1 MASSRIA
8 GITIEIGG
16 DTSKLQNSLKAVDK
30 QLSVT
35 QSNLKDIDKLLK
47 FNPGNVELLTQK
59 QKNLTGAIESTEKR
73 LKDLKAASEA
83 AAKTKDNYT
92 AWKAAFDPI
101 QNEIDETNGKAKE
114 LKGKLKELEKAGKV
128 DTDEYKN
135 LKAELSETE
144 KKAKDLKDRAKEVSD
159 EFGNPISPEKWDDL
173 QREIIA
179 TETDLKGLKDQYKD
193 FGSVAAQQV
202 AAAGQKMEDF
212 GNKVTKAGQAFQP
225 ISTAATTA
233 LSGLAGLAMKA
244 VSTADDLNT
253 LSKQTGF
260 TTEEIQKMKYAA
272 DLVDVSFED
281 IEGALKKLKPKIT
294 ENNKALADLGVSTKN
309 ADGST
314 RNATDVF
321 YDAIEALSKI
331 PNETERDQKA
341 MELFG
346 KSADSLAGIIDDGGA
361 ALKAYGEEAEG
372 MGLIMGQD
380 TVDNLNKVNDTID
393 KLKAQGGGALAKLGA
408 TIATVLG
415 PSIEKVMGLVSKATD
430 AIAKLTPEQA
440 ETILKVLA
448 VTAAIGPLLK
458 TGGKLISGIG
468 KVLKLAPK
476 ISSAIKAVNA
486 VLAANPYV
494 LIIAAV
500 IALAVIIYKNWDK
513 IKAWTKEMVDKVK
526 GFFEDMKK
534 KITDAVNKVK
544 DTVSN
549 VWNNIKTTVTNA
561 ANGVKTSAVN
571 AWNGVKDATTKAFDA
586 VKSTVTDKMN
596 AVKKSFDDA
605 GGGLKGIASATMTGI
620 KEYYTLGFDVLNKL
634 TGGKLDGIK
643 TTFSNAFSTV
653 KTTVS
658 NAWDSIKTTAS
669 TKIDNIKSTVS
680 TAFNNVVNKIKEIMK
695 FDFKLPS
702 LTLPTWDSMKAH
714 FDSLVQS
721 LKNAFKFTWSLPHI
735 KLPHF
740 KVTGGKW
747 PYGLGGEGSLPSISI
762 DWYKKAYRNPILF
775 TSPTVMA
782 TPQGYKGFGDG
793 TGAEIV
799 MGLNKLQEL
808 VGASRPLVVNV
819 YGAQGQSVD
828 ALADAVTRKIVSLQK
843 QRTAAYA

>member
-16 DTSKLQNSLKAVDK
+16 DTTKLQSSLKAVDK
-30 QLSVT
+30 QLGET
-35 QSNLKDIDKLLK
+35 QKNLKDIDKLLK
-47 FNPGNVELLTQK
+47 LNPGNVELLTQK
-59 QKNLTGAIESTEKR
+59 QKNLTSAIQSTEKR
-73 LKDLKAASEA
+73 L
-83 AAKTKDNYT
+83 
-92 AWKAAFDPI
+92 
-101 QNEIDETNGKAKE
+101 QE
-114 LKGKLKELEKAGKV
+114 LKDAQSGVAEG
-128 DTDEYKN
+128 TDE
-135 LKAELSETE
+135 
-144 KKAKDLKDRAKEVSD
+144 
-159 EFGNPISPEKWDDL
+159 WDKL
-173 QREIIA
+173 QREIIS
-179 TETDLKGLKDQYKD
+179 TETDLKSLKDQYKD

-233 LSGLAGLAMKA
+233 LTGLAGLAMKA

-260 TTEEIQKMKYAA
+260 TTDEIQKMKYAA

-361 ALKAYGEEAEG
+361 AMKAYGEEAER

-415 PSIEKVMGLVSKATD
+415 PSIEKVLGLVSKATD

-476 ISSAIKAVNA
+476 ISSAIKVVNA

-513 IKAWTKEMVDKVK
+513 IKAWTKEMAEKVK
-526 GFFEDMKK
+526 GFFEDMKN

-620 KEYYTLGFDVLNKL
+620 KEYYTLGFDTLNKL

-643 TTFSNAFSTV
+643 TTFSNAFSAV

-702 LTLPTWDSMKAH
+702 LTLPTWESMKAH

-808 VGASRPLVVNV
+808 VGASRPVVVNV
-819 YGAQGQSVD
+819 YGTQGQSVD

>member
-16 DTSKLQNSLKAVDK
+16 DTTKLQSSLKAVDK
-30 QLSVT
+30 QLGET
-35 QSNLKDIDKLLK
+35 QKNLNDIDKLLK
-47 FNPGNVELLTQK
+47 LNPGNVELLTQK
-59 QKNLTGAIESTEKR
+59 QKNLTSAIQSTEKR
-73 LKDLKAASEA
+73 L
-83 AAKTKDNYT
+83 
-92 AWKAAFDPI
+92 
-101 QNEIDETNGKAKE
+101 QE
-114 LKGKLKELEKAGKV
+114 LKDAQSGVAEG
-128 DTDEYKN
+128 TDE
-135 LKAELSETE
+135 
-144 KKAKDLKDRAKEVSD
+144 
-159 EFGNPISPEKWDDL
+159 WDKL
-173 QREIIA
+173 QREIIS
-179 TETDLKGLKDQYKD
+179 TETDLKSLKDQYKD

-233 LSGLAGLAMKA
+233 LTGLAGLAMKA

-260 TTEEIQKMKYAA
+260 TTDEIQKMKYAA

-361 ALKAYGEEAEG
+361 AMKAYGEEAER

-415 PSIEKVMGLVSKATD
+415 PSIEKVLGLVSKATD

-440 ETILKVLA
+440 ETVLKVLA

-513 IKAWTKEMVDKVK
+513 IKAWTKEMVEKVK

-620 KEYYTLGFDVLNKL
+620 KEYYTLGFDALNKL

-643 TTFSNAFSTV
+643 TAFSNAFSTV

-702 LTLPTWDSMKAH
+702 LTLPTWESMKAH

-721 LKNAFKFTWSLPHI
+721 LKNAFKFSWSLPNI

-808 VGASRPLVVNV
+808 VGASRPVVVNV
-819 YGAQGQSVD
+819 YGTQGQSVD

>member
-16 DTSKLQNSLKAVDK
+16 DTTKLQSSLKAVDK
-30 QLSVT
+30 QLGET
-35 QSNLKDIDKLLK
+35 QKNLKDIDKLLK
-47 FNPGNVELLTQK
+47 LNPGNVELLTQK
-59 QKNLTGAIESTEKR
+59 QKNLTSAIQSTEKR
-73 LKDLKAASEA
+73 L
-83 AAKTKDNYT
+83 
-92 AWKAAFDPI
+92 
-101 QNEIDETNGKAKE
+101 QE
-114 LKGKLKELEKAGKV
+114 LKDAQSGVAEG
-128 DTDEYKN
+128 TDE
-135 LKAELSETE
+135 
-144 KKAKDLKDRAKEVSD
+144 
-159 EFGNPISPEKWDDL
+159 WDKL
-173 QREIIA
+173 QREIIS
-179 TETDLKGLKDQYKD
+179 TETDLKSLKDQYKD

-233 LSGLAGLAMKA
+233 LTGLAGLAMKA
-244 VSTADDLNT
+244 VSTADDLNS

-260 TTEEIQKMKYAA
+260 TTDEIQKMKYAA

-294 ENNKALADLGVSTKN
+294 ENNKALADLDVSTKN

-361 ALKAYGEEAEG
+361 AMKAYGEEAER

-415 PSIEKVMGLVSKATD
+415 PSIEKVLGLVSKATD

-440 ETILKVLA
+440 ETVLKVLA

-513 IKAWTKEMVDKVK
+513 IKAWTKEMVEKVK

-620 KEYYTLGFDVLNKL
+620 KEYYTLGFDALNKL

-643 TTFSNAFSTV
+643 TAFSNAFSTV

-702 LTLPTWDSMKAH
+702 LTLPTWESMKAH

-808 VGASRPLVVNV
+808 VGASRPVVVNV
-819 YGAQGQSVD
+819 YGTQGQSVD

>member
-16 DTSKLQNSLKAVDK
+16 DTTKLQSSLKAVDK
-30 QLSVT
+30 QLGET
-35 QSNLKDIDKLLK
+35 QKNLKDIDKLLK
-47 FNPGNVELLTQK
+47 LNPGNVELLTQK
-59 QKNLTGAIESTEKR
+59 QKNLTSAIQSTEKR
-73 LKDLKAASEA
+73 L
-83 AAKTKDNYT
+83 
-92 AWKAAFDPI
+92 
-101 QNEIDETNGKAKE
+101 QE
-114 LKGKLKELEKAGKV
+114 LKDAQSGVAEG
-128 DTDEYKN
+128 TDE
-135 LKAELSETE
+135 
-144 KKAKDLKDRAKEVSD
+144 
-159 EFGNPISPEKWDDL
+159 WDKL
-173 QREIIA
+173 QREIIS
-179 TETDLKGLKDQYKD
+179 TETDLKSLKDQYKD

-233 LSGLAGLAMKA
+233 LTGLAGLAMKA

-260 TTEEIQKMKYAA
+260 TTDEIQKMKYAA

-361 ALKAYGEEAEG
+361 AMKAYGEEAER

-415 PSIEKVMGLVSKATD
+415 PSIEKVLGLVSKATD

-476 ISSAIKAVNA
+476 ISSAIKVVNA

-513 IKAWTKEMVDKVK
+513 IKAWTKEMAEKVK
-526 GFFEDMKK
+526 GFFEDMKN

-620 KEYYTLGFDVLNKL
+620 KEYYTLGFDTLNKL

-643 TTFSNAFSTV
+643 TAFSNAFSTV

-702 LTLPTWDSMKAH
+702 LTLPTWESMKAH

-721 LKNAFKFTWSLPHI
+721 LKNAFKFSWSLPHI

-747 PYGLGGEGSLPSISI
+747 PFGLGGEGSLPSISI

-808 VGASRPLVVNV
+808 VGASRPVVVNV
-819 YGAQGQSVD
+819 YGTQGQSVD

>member
-16 DTSKLQNSLKAVDK
+16 DTTKLQSSLRAVDK
-30 QLSVT
+30 ELSNT
-35 QSNLKDIDKLLK
+35 QKNLKDIDKLLK
-47 FNPGNVELLTQK
+47 LNPGNVELLTQK
-59 QKNLTGAIESTEKR
+59 QKNLTSAIQSTEKR
-73 LKDLKAASEA
+73 L
-83 AAKTKDNYT
+83 
-92 AWKAAFDPI
+92 
-101 QNEIDETNGKAKE
+101 QE
-114 LKGKLKELEKAGKV
+114 LKDAQSGVAEG
-128 DTDEYKN
+128 TDE
-135 LKAELSETE
+135 
-144 KKAKDLKDRAKEVSD
+144 
-159 EFGNPISPEKWDDL
+159 WDKL
-173 QREIIA
+173 QREIIS
-179 TETDLKGLKDQYKD
+179 TETDLKSLKDQYKD

-233 LSGLAGLAMKA
+233 LAGLTGLAMKA

-361 ALKAYGEEAEG
+361 ALKAYGEEAEK

-380 TVDNLNKVNDTID
+380 TLDNLNKVNDTVD
-393 KLKAQGGGALAKLGA
+393 KLKAQAGGAMAQLGA
-408 TIATVLG
+408 TIASVLG
-415 PSIEKVMGLVSKATD
+415 PSLEKIVGLVSKVTE

-448 VTAAIGPLLK
+448 ITAAIGPLLK

-468 KVLKLAPK
+468 KAMKLAPK
-476 ISSAIKAVNA
+476 IVSAVKLVTMALSPTTLV
-486 VLAANPYV
+486 
-494 LIIAAV
+494 IAAV
-500 IALAVIIYKNWDK
+500 VAAVVALGVIIYKNWDK

-534 KITDAVNKVK
+534 KITDAVNNVK

-571 AWNGVKDATTKAFDA
+571 AWNGVKDATTKTFDA

-620 KEYYTLGFDVLNKL
+620 KEYYTLGFDALNNL
-634 TGGKLDGIK
+634 TGGKLDNIK
-643 TTFSNAFSTV
+643 TAFTNAFSNV

-658 NAWDSIKTTAS
+658 SAWDSIKTTAS

-702 LTLPTWDSMKAH
+702 LTLPTWESMKAH

-808 VGASRPLVVNV
+808 VGASRPVVVNV
-819 YGAQGQSVD
+819 YGTQGQSVD

>member
-16 DTSKLQNSLKAVDK
+16 DTTKLQSSLKAVDK
-30 QLSVT
+30 QLGET
-35 QSNLKDIDKLLK
+35 QKNLKDIDKLLK
-47 FNPGNVELLTQK
+47 LNPGNVELLTQK
-59 QKNLTGAIESTEKR
+59 QKNLTSAIQSTEKR
-73 LKDLKAASEA
+73 L
-83 AAKTKDNYT
+83 
-92 AWKAAFDPI
+92 
-101 QNEIDETNGKAKE
+101 QE
-114 LKGKLKELEKAGKV
+114 LKDAQSGVAEG
-128 DTDEYKN
+128 TDE
-135 LKAELSETE
+135 
-144 KKAKDLKDRAKEVSD
+144 
-159 EFGNPISPEKWDDL
+159 WDKL
-173 QREIIA
+173 QREIIS
-179 TETDLKGLKDQYKD
+179 TETDLKSLKDQYKD

-233 LSGLAGLAMKA
+233 LTGLAGLAMKA
-244 VSTADDLNT
+244 VSTADDLNS

-260 TTEEIQKMKYAA
+260 TTDEIQKMKYAA

-361 ALKAYGEEAEG
+361 AMKAYGEEAER

-415 PSIEKVMGLVSKATD
+415 PSIEKVLGLVSKATD

-440 ETILKVLA
+440 ETVLKVLA

-513 IKAWTKEMVDKVK
+513 IKAWTKEMVEKVK

-620 KEYYTLGFDVLNKL
+620 KEYYTLGFDALNKL

-643 TTFSNAFSTV
+643 TAFSNAFSTV

-702 LTLPTWDSMKAH
+702 LTLPTWESMKAH

-721 LKNAFKFTWSLPHI
+721 LKNAFKFSWSLPNI

-808 VGASRPLVVNV
+808 VGASRPVVVNV
-819 YGAQGQSVD
+819 YGTQGQSVD

>member
-16 DTSKLQNSLKAVDK
+16 DTTKLQSSLKAVDK
-30 QLSVT
+30 QLGET
-35 QSNLKDIDKLLK
+35 QKNLKDIDKLLK
-47 FNPGNVELLTQK
+47 LNPGNVELLTQK
-59 QKNLTGAIESTEKR
+59 QKNLTSAIQSTEKR
-73 LKDLKAASEA
+73 L
-83 AAKTKDNYT
+83 
-92 AWKAAFDPI
+92 
-101 QNEIDETNGKAKE
+101 QE
-114 LKGKLKELEKAGKV
+114 LKDAQSGVAEG
-128 DTDEYKN
+128 TDE
-135 LKAELSETE
+135 
-144 KKAKDLKDRAKEVSD
+144 
-159 EFGNPISPEKWDDL
+159 WDKL
-173 QREIIA
+173 QREIIS
-179 TETDLKGLKDQYKD
+179 TETDLKSLKDQYKD

-202 AAAGQKMEDF
+202 SAAGQKMEDF

-233 LSGLAGLAMKA
+233 LTGLAGLAMKA
-244 VSTADDLNT
+244 VSTADDLNS

-260 TTEEIQKMKYAA
+260 TTDEIQKMKYAA

-361 ALKAYGEEAEG
+361 AMKAYGEEAER

-415 PSIEKVMGLVSKATD
+415 PSIEKVLGLVSKATD

-620 KEYYTLGFDVLNKL
+620 KEYYTLGFDALNKL

-643 TTFSNAFSTV
+643 TTFSNAFSAV

-702 LTLPTWDSMKAH
+702 LTLPTWESMKAH

-819 YGAQGQSVD
+819 YGTQGQSVD

>member
-16 DTSKLQNSLKAVDK
+16 DTTKLQSSLKAVDK
-30 QLSVT
+30 QLSAT
-35 QSNLKDIDKLLK
+35 QSNLKDIEKLLK
-47 FNPGNVELLTQK
+47 FDPGNVELLTQK
-59 QKNLTGAIESTEKR
+59 QKNLTGAIENTEKR
-73 LKDLKAASEA
+73 LK
-83 AAKTKDNYT
+83 
-92 AWKAAFDPI
+92 
-101 QNEIDETNGKAKE
+101 E
-114 LKGKLKELEKAGKV
+114 LKDAQAGV
-128 DTDEYKN
+128 QEGTDE
-135 LKAELSETE
+135 
-144 KKAKDLKDRAKEVSD
+144 
-159 EFGNPISPEKWDDL
+159 WDKL

-179 TETDLKGLKDQYKD
+179 TEQDLDKLKQEYKD

-212 GNKVTKAGQAFQP
+212 GNKVTKAGEAFQP
-225 ISTAATTA
+225 ISTAATAA
-233 LSGLAGLAMKA
+233 LGGLAGLAYKA
-244 VSTADDLNT
+244 VSTADDLDT

-260 TTEEIQKMKYAA
+260 TTEEIQKMRYAA

-294 ENNKALADLGVSTKN
+294 EDNKALAELGVSTKN

-314 RNATDVF
+314 RDATAVF

-361 ALKAYGEEAEG
+361 SLKAYGEQAKE
-372 MGLIMGQD
+372 MGLIMSQD
-380 TVDNLNKVNDTID
+380 TLDSLNTVNDTID
-393 KLKAQGGGALAKLGA
+393 SLKAQAGGALAQLGA

-415 PSIEKVMGLVSKATD
+415 PSIEKVPGLVSKVTE

-448 VTAAIGPLLK
+448 ITAAIGPLLK

-468 KVLKLAPK
+468 KAMKLAPK
-476 ISSAIKAVNA
+476 IVSAVKLVTMALSPTTLV
-486 VLAANPYV
+486 
-494 LIIAAV
+494 IAAV
-500 IALAVIIYKNWDK
+500 VAAVVALGVIIYKNWDK

-620 KEYYTLGFDVLNKL
+620 KEYYTLGFDTLNKL

-747 PYGLGGEGSLPSISI
+747 PYGLGGEGYLPSISI
-762 DWYKKAYRNPILF
+762 DWYKRAYQNPIMF

-782 TPQGYKGFGDG
+782 TPQGYKGFGDA
-793 TGAEIV
+793 GAEIV
-799 MGLNKLQEL
+799 LGLNKLQEL
-808 VGASRPLVVNV
+808 VGGARPVIINV
-819 YGAQGQSVD
+819 YGAQGQNVNE
-828 ALADAVTRKIVSLQK
+828 LADAVQRRLVALQK
-843 QRTAAYA
+843 QKDTAYA

>member
-16 DTSKLQNSLKAVDK
+16 DTTKLQSSLKAVDK
-30 QLSVT
+30 QLGET
-35 QSNLKDIDKLLK
+35 QKNLKDIDKLLK
-47 FNPGNVELLTQK
+47 LNPGNVELLTQK
-59 QKNLTGAIESTEKR
+59 QKNLTSAIQSTEKR
-73 LKDLKAASEA
+73 L
-83 AAKTKDNYT
+83 
-92 AWKAAFDPI
+92 
-101 QNEIDETNGKAKE
+101 QE
-114 LKGKLKELEKAGKV
+114 LKDAQSGVAEG
-128 DTDEYKN
+128 TDE
-135 LKAELSETE
+135 
-144 KKAKDLKDRAKEVSD
+144 
-159 EFGNPISPEKWDDL
+159 WDKL
-173 QREIIA
+173 QREIIS
-179 TETDLKGLKDQYKD
+179 TETDLKSLKDQYKD

-233 LSGLAGLAMKA
+233 LTGLTGLAMKA

-314 RNATDVF
+314 RDATAVF

-361 ALKAYGEEAEG
+361 ALKAYGEEAEK

-380 TVDNLNKVNDTID
+380 TVDNLNKVNDTVD
-393 KLKAQGGGALAKLGA
+393 KLKAQAGGAMAQLGA
-408 TIATVLG
+408 TIASVLG
-415 PSIEKVMGLVSKATD
+415 PSLEKIVGLVSKVTE

-448 VTAAIGPLLK
+448 ITAAIGPLLK

-468 KVLKLAPK
+468 KAMKLAPK
-476 ISSAIKAVNA
+476 IVSAVKLVTMALSPTTLV
-486 VLAANPYV
+486 
-494 LIIAAV
+494 IAAV
-500 IALAVIIYKNWDK
+500 VAAVVALGVIIYKNWDK
-513 IKAWTKEMVDKVK
+513 IKAWTKEMADKVK

-620 KEYYTLGFDVLNKL
+620 KEYYTLGFDALNKL

-643 TTFSNAFSTV
+643 TAFSNAFSTV

-702 LTLPTWDSMKAH
+702 LTLPTWESMKAH

-808 VGASRPLVVNV
+808 VGASRPVVVNV
-819 YGAQGQSVD
+819 YGTQGQSVD

>member
-16 DTSKLQNSLKAVDK
+16 DTTKLQSSLKAVDK
-30 QLSVT
+30 QLGET
-35 QSNLKDIDKLLK
+35 QKNLKDIDKLLK
-47 FNPGNVELLTQK
+47 LNPGNVELLTQK
-59 QKNLTGAIESTEKR
+59 QKNLTSAIQSTEKR
-73 LKDLKAASEA
+73 L
-83 AAKTKDNYT
+83 
-92 AWKAAFDPI
+92 
-101 QNEIDETNGKAKE
+101 QE
-114 LKGKLKELEKAGKV
+114 LKDAQSGVAEG
-128 DTDEYKN
+128 TDE
-135 LKAELSETE
+135 
-144 KKAKDLKDRAKEVSD
+144 
-159 EFGNPISPEKWDDL
+159 WDKL
-173 QREIIA
+173 QREIIS
-179 TETDLKGLKDQYKD
+179 TETDLKSLKDQYKD

-202 AAAGQKMEDF
+202 AAAGKKMEDF

-233 LSGLAGLAMKA
+233 LAGLTGLAMKA

-361 ALKAYGEEAEG
+361 ALKAYGEEAEK

-380 TVDNLNKVNDTID
+380 TLDNLNKVNDTVD
-393 KLKAQGGGALAKLGA
+393 KLKAQAGGAMAQLGA
-408 TIATVLG
+408 TIASVLG
-415 PSIEKVMGLVSKATD
+415 PSLEKIVGLVSKVTE

-448 VTAAIGPLLK
+448 ITAAIGPLLK

-468 KVLKLAPK
+468 KAMKLAPK
-476 ISSAIKAVNA
+476 IVSAVKLVTMALSPTTLV
-486 VLAANPYV
+486 
-494 LIIAAV
+494 IAAV
-500 IALAVIIYKNWDK
+500 VAAVVALGVIIYKNWDK

-534 KITDAVNKVK
+534 KITDAVNNVK

-571 AWNGVKDATTKAFDA
+571 AWNGVKDATTKTFDA

-620 KEYYTLGFDVLNKL
+620 KEYYTLGFDALNNL
-634 TGGKLDGIK
+634 TGGKLDNIK
-643 TTFSNAFSTV
+643 TAFTNAFSNV

-658 NAWDSIKTTAS
+658 SAWDSIKTTAS

-702 LTLPTWDSMKAH
+702 LTLPTWESMKAH

-808 VGASRPLVVNV
+808 VGASRPVVVNV
-819 YGAQGQSVD
+819 YGTQGQSVD

>member
-16 DTSKLQNSLKAVDK
+16 DTTKLQSSLKAVDK
-30 QLSVT
+30 QLGET
-35 QSNLKDIDKLLK
+35 QKKLKDIDKLLK
-47 FNPGNVELLTQK
+47 LNPGNVELLTQK
-59 QKNLTGAIESTEKR
+59 QKNLTSAIQSTEKR
-73 LKDLKAASEA
+73 L
-83 AAKTKDNYT
+83 
-92 AWKAAFDPI
+92 
-101 QNEIDETNGKAKE
+101 QE
-114 LKGKLKELEKAGKV
+114 LKDAQSGVAEG
-128 DTDEYKN
+128 TDE
-135 LKAELSETE
+135 
-144 KKAKDLKDRAKEVSD
+144 
-159 EFGNPISPEKWDDL
+159 WDKL
-173 QREIIA
+173 QREIIS
-179 TETDLKGLKDQYKD
+179 TETDLKSLKDQYKD

-233 LSGLAGLAMKA
+233 LAGLTGLAMKA

-361 ALKAYGEEAEG
+361 AMKAYGEEAER

-415 PSIEKVMGLVSKATD
+415 PSIEKVLSLVSKVTE
-430 AIAKLTPEQA
+430 AIEKLTPEQA

-448 VTAAIGPLLK
+448 ITAAIGPLLK

-468 KVLKLAPK
+468 KAMKLAPK
-476 ISSAIKAVNA
+476 IVSAVKLVTMALSPTTLV
-486 VLAANPYV
+486 
-494 LIIAAV
+494 IAAV
-500 IALAVIIYKNWDK
+500 VAAVVALGVIIYKNWDK

-620 KEYYTLGFDVLNKL
+620 KEYYTLGFDTLNKL

-643 TTFSNAFSTV
+643 TAFSNAFSTV

-747 PYGLGGEGSLPSISI
+747 PYGLGGEGSLPSFSI

-819 YGAQGQSVD
+819 YGTQGQSVD

-843 QRTAAYA
+843 QRNAAYA

>member
-16 DTSKLQNSLKAVDK
+16 DTTKLQSSLKAVDK
-30 QLSVT
+30 QLGET
-35 QSNLKDIDKLLK
+35 QKNLKDIDKLLK
-47 FNPGNVELLTQK
+47 LNPGNVELLTQK
-59 QKNLTGAIESTEKR
+59 QKNLTSAIQSTEKR
-73 LKDLKAASEA
+73 L
-83 AAKTKDNYT
+83 
-92 AWKAAFDPI
+92 
-101 QNEIDETNGKAKE
+101 QE
-114 LKGKLKELEKAGKV
+114 LKDAQSGVAEG
-128 DTDEYKN
+128 TDE
-135 LKAELSETE
+135 
-144 KKAKDLKDRAKEVSD
+144 
-159 EFGNPISPEKWDDL
+159 WDKL
-173 QREIIA
+173 QREIIS
-179 TETDLKGLKDQYKD
+179 TETDLKSLKDQYKD

-233 LSGLAGLAMKA
+233 LTGLAGLAMKA
-244 VSTADDLNT
+244 VSTADDLNS

-260 TTEEIQKMKYAA
+260 TTDEIQKMKYAA

-361 ALKAYGEEAEG
+361 AMKAYGEEAER

-415 PSIEKVMGLVSKATD
+415 PSIEKVLGLVSKATD

-440 ETILKVLA
+440 ETVLKVLA

-513 IKAWTKEMVDKVK
+513 IKAWTKEMVEKVK

-620 KEYYTLGFDVLNKL
+620 KEYYTLGFDALNKL

-643 TTFSNAFSTV
+643 TAFSNAFSTV

-695 FDFKLPS
+695 FNFKLPS
-702 LTLPTWDSMKAH
+702 LTLPTWESMKAH

-721 LKNAFKFTWSLPHI
+721 LKNAFKFSWSLPNI

-808 VGASRPLVVNV
+808 VGASRPVVVNV
-819 YGAQGQSVD
+819 YGTQGQSVD

>member
-16 DTSKLQNSLKAVDK
+16 DTTKLQSSLKAVDK
-30 QLSVT
+30 QLGET
-35 QSNLKDIDKLLK
+35 QKNLKDIDKLLK
-47 FNPGNVELLTQK
+47 LNPGNVELLTQK
-59 QKNLTGAIESTEKR
+59 QKNLTSAIQSTEKR
-73 LKDLKAASEA
+73 L
-83 AAKTKDNYT
+83 
-92 AWKAAFDPI
+92 
-101 QNEIDETNGKAKE
+101 QE
-114 LKGKLKELEKAGKV
+114 LKDAQSGVAEG
-128 DTDEYKN
+128 TDE
-135 LKAELSETE
+135 
-144 KKAKDLKDRAKEVSD
+144 
-159 EFGNPISPEKWDDL
+159 WDKL
-173 QREIIA
+173 QREIIS
-179 TETDLKGLKDQYKD
+179 TETDLKSLKDQYKD

-202 AAAGQKMEDF
+202 SAAGQKMEDF

-233 LSGLAGLAMKA
+233 LTGLAGLAMKA
-244 VSTADDLNT
+244 VSTADDLNS

-260 TTEEIQKMKYAA
+260 TTDEIQKMKYAA

-361 ALKAYGEEAEG
+361 AMKAYGEEAER

-415 PSIEKVMGLVSKATD
+415 PSIEKVLGLVSKATD

-448 VTAAIGPLLK
+448 VTATIGPLLK

-513 IKAWTKEMVDKVK
+513 IKAWTKEMVEKVK

-620 KEYYTLGFDVLNKL
+620 KEYYTLGFDALNKL

-702 LTLPTWDSMKAH
+702 LTLPTWESMKAH

-808 VGASRPLVVNV
+808 VGASRPVVVNV
-819 YGAQGQSVD
+819 YGTQGQSVD

>member
-16 DTSKLQNSLKAVDK
+16 DTTKLQSSLKAVDK
-30 QLSVT
+30 QLGET
-35 QSNLKDIDKLLK
+35 QKNLKDIDKLLK
-47 FNPGNVELLTQK
+47 LNPGNVELLTQK
-59 QKNLTGAIESTEKR
+59 QKNLTSAIQSTEKR
-73 LKDLKAASEA
+73 L
-83 AAKTKDNYT
+83 
-92 AWKAAFDPI
+92 
-101 QNEIDETNGKAKE
+101 QE
-114 LKGKLKELEKAGKV
+114 LKDAQSGVAEG
-128 DTDEYKN
+128 TDE
-135 LKAELSETE
+135 
-144 KKAKDLKDRAKEVSD
+144 
-159 EFGNPISPEKWDDL
+159 WDKL
-173 QREIIA
+173 QREIIS
-179 TETDLKGLKDQYKD
+179 TETDLKSLKDQYKD

-233 LSGLAGLAMKA
+233 LTGLAGLAMKA
-244 VSTADDLNT
+244 ASTADDLNT

-361 ALKAYGEEAEG
+361 AMKAYGEEAER

-380 TVDNLNKVNDTID
+380 TVDNLSKVNDTID

-415 PSIEKVMGLVSKATD
+415 PSIEKVLGLVSKATD

-534 KITDAVNKVK
+534 KITDAVNNVK

-620 KEYYTLGFDVLNKL
+620 KEYYTLGFDALNKL

-643 TTFSNAFSTV
+643 TAFTNAFSNV

-658 NAWDSIKTTAS
+658 SAWDSIKTTAS

-702 LTLPTWDSMKAH
+702 LTLPTWESMKAH

-808 VGASRPLVVNV
+808 VGASRPVVVNV
-819 YGAQGQSVD
+819 YGTQGQSVD

>member
-16 DTSKLQNSLKAVDK
+16 DTTKLQSSLKAVDK
-30 QLSVT
+30 QLGET
-35 QSNLKDIDKLLK
+35 QKNLKDIDKLLK
-47 FNPGNVELLTQK
+47 LNPGNVELLTQK
-59 QKNLTGAIESTEKR
+59 QKNLTSAIQSTEKR
-73 LKDLKAASEA
+73 L
-83 AAKTKDNYT
+83 
-92 AWKAAFDPI
+92 
-101 QNEIDETNGKAKE
+101 QE
-114 LKGKLKELEKAGKV
+114 LKDAQSGVAEG
-128 DTDEYKN
+128 TDE
-135 LKAELSETE
+135 
-144 KKAKDLKDRAKEVSD
+144 
-159 EFGNPISPEKWDDL
+159 WDKL
-173 QREIIA
+173 QREIIS
-179 TETDLKGLKDQYKD
+179 TETDLKSLKDQYKD

-233 LSGLAGLAMKA
+233 LTGLAGLAMKA
-244 VSTADDLNT
+244 VSTADDLNS
-253 LSKQTGF
+253 LSQQTGF
-260 TTEEIQKMKYAA
+260 TTDEIQKMKYAA

-361 ALKAYGEEAEG
+361 AMKAYGEEAER

-380 TVDNLNKVNDTID
+380 TVDNINKVNDTID

-415 PSIEKVMGLVSKATD
+415 PSIEKVLGLVSKATD

-440 ETILKVLA
+440 ETVLKVLA

-513 IKAWTKEMVDKVK
+513 IKAWTKEMVEKVK

-620 KEYYTLGFDVLNKL
+620 KEYYTLGFDALNKL

-643 TTFSNAFSTV
+643 TAFSNAFSTV

-702 LTLPTWDSMKAH
+702 LTLPTWESMKAH

-721 LKNAFKFTWSLPHI
+721 LKNAFKFSWSLPNI

-808 VGASRPLVVNV
+808 VGASRPVVVNV
-819 YGAQGQSVD
+819 YGTQGQSVD

>member
-16 DTSKLQNSLKAVDK
+16 DTTKLQSSLKAVDK
-30 QLSVT
+30 QLGET
-35 QSNLKDIDKLLK
+35 QKNLKDIDKLLK
-47 FNPGNVELLTQK
+47 LNPGNVELLTQK
-59 QKNLTGAIESTEKR
+59 QKNLTSAIQSTEKR
-73 LKDLKAASEA
+73 L
-83 AAKTKDNYT
+83 
-92 AWKAAFDPI
+92 
-101 QNEIDETNGKAKE
+101 QE
-114 LKGKLKELEKAGKV
+114 LKDAQSGVAEG
-128 DTDEYKN
+128 TDE
-135 LKAELSETE
+135 
-144 KKAKDLKDRAKEVSD
+144 
-159 EFGNPISPEKWDDL
+159 WDKL
-173 QREIIA
+173 QREIIS
-179 TETDLKGLKDQYKD
+179 TETDLKSLKDQYKD

-202 AAAGQKMEDF
+202 SAAGQKMEDF

-233 LSGLAGLAMKA
+233 LTGLAGLAMKA
-244 VSTADDLNT
+244 VSTADDLNS

-260 TTEEIQKMKYAA
+260 TTDEIQKMKYAA

-361 ALKAYGEEAEG
+361 AMKAYGEEAER

-415 PSIEKVMGLVSKATD
+415 PSIEKVLGLVSKATD

-494 LIIAAV
+494 LIISAV

-513 IKAWTKEMVDKVK
+513 IKAWTKEMVEKVK

-620 KEYYTLGFDVLNKL
+620 KEYYTLGFDALNKL

-702 LTLPTWDSMKAH
+702 LTLPTWESMKAH

-808 VGASRPLVVNV
+808 VGASRPVVVNV
-819 YGAQGQSVD
+819 YGTQGQSVD

>member
-16 DTSKLQNSLKAVDK
+16 DTTKLQSSLKAVDK
-30 QLSVT
+30 QLCET
-35 QSNLKDIDKLLK
+35 QKNLKDIDKLLK
-47 FNPGNVELLTQK
+47 LNPGNVELLTQK
-59 QKNLTGAIESTEKR
+59 QKNLTSAIQSTEKR
-73 LKDLKAASEA
+73 L
-83 AAKTKDNYT
+83 
-92 AWKAAFDPI
+92 
-101 QNEIDETNGKAKE
+101 QE
-114 LKGKLKELEKAGKV
+114 LKDAQSGVAEG
-128 DTDEYKN
+128 TDE
-135 LKAELSETE
+135 
-144 KKAKDLKDRAKEVSD
+144 
-159 EFGNPISPEKWDDL
+159 WDKL
-173 QREIIA
+173 QREIIS
-179 TETDLKGLKDQYKD
+179 TETDLKSLKDQYKD

-233 LSGLAGLAMKA
+233 LTGLAGLAIKA

-260 TTEEIQKMKYAA
+260 TTDEIQKMKYAA

-361 ALKAYGEEAEG
+361 AMKAYGEEAER

-415 PSIEKVMGLVSKATD
+415 PSIEKVLGLVSKATD

-476 ISSAIKAVNA
+476 ISSAIKVVNA

-513 IKAWTKEMVDKVK
+513 IKAWTKEMAEKVK
-526 GFFEDMKK
+526 GFFEDMKN

-620 KEYYTLGFDVLNKL
+620 KEYYTLGFDTLNKL

-643 TTFSNAFSTV
+643 TTFSNAFSAV

-702 LTLPTWDSMKAH
+702 LTLPTWESMKAH

-808 VGASRPLVVNV
+808 VGASRPVVVNV
-819 YGAQGQSVD
+819 YGTQGQSVD